1 MLSIQTNVN
10 SLVAQQNLSVNTK
23 FQSQTIQQLT
33 SGYRINSS
41 ADDAAGLAVAN
52 KFRSSVAELTQGVA
66 NGNDAVAQLQIM
78 DGGMNNI
85 SQILDRLKTL
95 ATQSASGTFTGDRT
109 ILNQEFQTDVAEI
122 DRQAQS
128 IGLDTGGTFAK
139 SLSVYLGQGSGS
151 TSLANAEVGVDL
163 STATVDSQSLGLKG
177 MQAVVGS
184 ADLGSASATSVASI
198 LANTTNS
205 QDGTVTN
212 TQFMFSGPGFSQNGL
227 PLGVSV
233 NISGV
238 ATIED
243 LVTNINSAIQGVAN
257 GSTAADAALKNAGIV
272 ASVHTDAS
280 GGKQLAFT
288 SSTTA
293 FQVQSGDQMANALMG
308 NFSSGTTGAELTS
321 TVTGSAYDSAGT
333 MAAGQLNVTISGAG
347 MASPVNIDTT
357 YGSATSVATVI
368 SDLKSAVA
376 GNTALK
382 DAGITMDTVGGK
394 VVFTDSKGSQF
405 QVDVAGDVKNQ
416 LGLGAFAS
424 SGTTAADY
432 NSITAGTAYSSA
444 GNTGVNQTA
453 TLEISVAGQPSISL
467 GSIAL
472 DQGNASAASV
482 TSGTLSPTTVATG
495 VPATAAKY
503 TAGAAI
509 GSSFTPQD
517 YSTTF
522 GDINVTVG
530 STTKDM
536 HLTGNDQTFAQLKA
550 DLQSALDDATNGFG
564 DGTALSSGIQVG
576 DDGNGKLTLTSLNPG
591 TASDMVVAAGT
602 THDATTALGFNGS
615 DAAVNGT
622 AGSGNSIVQFSVD
635 GHQISFNLAAD
646 TAATSAIA
654 TGTTAV
660 GTSFT
665 TKSFLSAATASVY
678 TAANMGSSS
687 GHDFSSTSG
696 DINVTFGGVQKD
708 VTLNTSDGSLA
719 ALETDL
725 QSALDNG
732 TTGFGDGSALS
743 SGIQVGDDGN
753 GHITLTSVA
762 SGSSNDISVA
772 AGTNADAS
780 AILGFDP
787 AGDVAVNGTDPAA
800 QAHNIQVTL
809 DGTTKTVQL
818 VGISGGHQDTSFAD
832 LKTDLQNGLDA
843 SSAFGD
849 GTAGSS
855 GITVGDD
862 GHGNITL
869 TTVAKGSSQTI
880 SLAAGGTNN
889 GLADI
894 GFTAGAGVSGTAA
907 TTTSLASMAQQINTA
922 IGTAKTDPSGSLYG
936 TGSSATATVVGSTI
950 QITNDS
956 KGADHS
962 IGGLTSG
969 TGYFGDSSTWGSATL
984 TNSTSG
990 VAYGFNRDSASLVDA
1005 INQQIAGNSTLE
1017 QNGFQ
1022 ASLNGGKLEITANAG
1037 VNFRV
1042 NGGAASTTATV
1053 VGSKDLT
1060 AGADFSLAPMTLNVN
1075 IDGTAHSV
1083 TLNQNYTDQS
1093 QVLNAINTQLPGNY
1107 ASMTSLNGKNYL
1119 TFTSPTSGTGGSVQV
1134 LSTGTANAA
1143 LGLTDTTAHS
1153 GANEVDTGF
1162 GVSNSSSAGNLAVT
1176 AASSSLN
1183 VSDAAGSAQTG
1194 GLSFVDM
1201 TSGSQALTITANNT
1215 SGAMQATTITLSAS
1229 NGTGADIDAAV
1240 NHINQQLQ
1248 QTNNATLK
1256 SIVAVK
1262 QNVGGAE
1269 EINFLSP
1276 GTAFQVSLGTATS
1289 GTGLNGGV
1297 AENVAGAITGSSS
1310 TISIATQD
1318 GATTAVAALSA
1329 AVAKLGSA
1337 QAVVGKGENQL
1348 GYAINLAQSQI
1359 TNFSAAEA
1367 QIRDADVAAEAANLT
1382 KAQVLQQASIAAMA
1396 QANSAPQA
1404 VLTLLRG

>member
-52 KFRSSVAELTQGVA
+52 KFRSGVAELTQGVA

-109 ILNQEFQTDVAEI
+109 ILDQEFQTDVAEI

-128 IGLDTGGTFAK
+128 IGLNTGGIFAK

-151 TSLANAEVGVDL
+151 SSLANAEVGVNL
-163 STATVDSQSLGLKG
+163 SSATVDSQSLGLKG

-184 ADLGSASATSVASI
+184 ADLGAASATSVASV
-198 LANTTNS
+198 LANSTNS
-205 QDGTVTN
+205 QNGTVTS
-212 TQFMFSGPGFSQNGL
+212 TQFLLSGPGFSQNGL
-227 PLGVSV
+227 PLSVSV
-233 NISGV
+233 NLNGV

-243 LVTNINSAIQGVAN
+243 LVTNINTAIQGVAN

-272 ASVHTDAS
+272 ASVHTDAN

-308 NFSSGTTGAELTS
+308 DFSSGTTGATLS
-321 TVTGSAYDSAGT
+321 ATVTGSAYDSAGT

-347 MASPVNIDTT
+347 MATPVNIDTT
-357 YGSATSVATVI
+357 YGSATSITTVI

-382 DAGITMDTVGGK
+382 AAGITMDTVGGQ

-424 SGTTAADY
+424 SGTTNADY

-444 GNTGVNQTA
+444 GNTGVDQTA
-453 TLEISVAGQPSISL
+453 TMEISVGGGPSISL

-495 VPATAAKY
+495 VPATAARY

-509 GSSFTPQD
+509 GSTYTPQD
-517 YSTTF
+517 YTTTF

-530 STTKDM
+530 TTTKDIQ
-536 HLTGNDQTFAQLKA
+536 LAGNDQTFAQLKA
-550 DLQSALDDATNGFG
+550 DLQSALDDGTNGFG

-576 DDGNGKLTLTSLNPG
+576 DDGHGKITLTSLNPG
-591 TASDMVVAAGT
+591 TTSDITVAAGT
-602 THDATTALGFNGS
+602 THDAAAALGFNGS

-635 GHQISFNLAAD
+635 GHQISFNLTAD
-646 TAATSAIA
+646 TAATSAVA
-654 TGTTAV
+654 AGSTAV

-678 TAANMGSSS
+678 TAANMGTAA
-687 GHDFSSTSG
+687 GHDFTTNG
-696 DINVTFGGVQKD
+696 DINVTFGGVQKNI
-708 VTLNTSDGSLA
+708 TLTTDDGTLA
-719 ALETDL
+719 AMETDL
-725 QSALDNG
+725 QTALDDG
-732 TTGFGDGSALS
+732 TTGFGDGSLHS
-743 SGIQVGDDGN
+743 SGITVGDDGN

-762 SGSSNDISVA
+762 TGSGNDISVA
-772 AGTNADAS
+772 AGTSADAS

-787 AGDVAVNGTDPAA
+787 AGDVAVNGADPTA
-800 QAHNIQVTL
+800 QPHNIQVTL

-818 VGISGGHQDTSFAD
+818 TGISGGSQDTSFAD
-832 LKTDLQNGLDA
+832 LKTDLQAGLDA
-843 SSAFGD
+843 TTAFGD

-869 TTVAKGSSQTI
+869 TTVAKGATETI
-880 SLAAGGTNN
+880 SLAAGATND

-894 GFTAGAGVSGTAA
+894 GFTAGPGVSGTAA
-907 TTTSLASMAQQINTA
+907 TTTSLASMADQINTA
-922 IGTAKTDPSGSLYG
+922 IAAAKTDPAGSLYG
-936 TGSSATATVVGSTI
+936 TGSSATASVVGGAI
-950 QITNDS
+950 QIANDN

-990 VAYGFNRDSASLVDA
+990 VAYGFNRDAASLVDA
-1005 INQQIAGNSTLE
+1005 INQQIAANSTLE

-1022 ASLNGGKLEITANAG
+1022 ASLSGNNLVISAKTG

-1042 NGGAASTTATV
+1042 NGGAASATATV

-1060 AGADFSLAPMTLNVN
+1060 AGADFSLAPMTLNVK

-1083 TLNQNYTDQS
+1083 TLNQNYTDETQL
-1093 QVLNAINTQLPGNY
+1093 LNAINTQLPGNY

-1119 TFTSPTSGTGGSVQV
+1119 AFTSPTSGTGGSVQV

-1162 GVSNSSSAGNLAVT
+1162 GVSNWSSAGNLAVT

-1201 TSGSQALTITANNT
+1201 TSGTQALTVTANNA

-1240 NHINQQLQ
+1240 NAINQQLQ

-1297 AENVAGAITGSSS
+1297 AENVSSS
-1310 TISIATQD
+1310 IVGAGSTIAIDTQD
-1318 GATTAVAALSA
+1318 GATAAVAALSA

-1337 QAVVGKGENQL
+1337 QAVVGKGQNQL

>member
-52 KFRSSVAELTQGVA
+52 KFRSDVAELTQGVA

-85 SQILDRLKTL
+85 SKILDRLKTL
-95 ATQSASGTFTGDRT
+95 ATQSASGTFTGNRS
-109 ILNQEFQTDVAEI
+109 ILNAEFQTDVAEI

-128 IGLDTGGTFAK
+128 IGLNTAGTFAK

-151 TSLANAEVGVDL
+151 SSLANAQVGVDL
-163 STATVDSQSLGLKG
+163 SAATVDSQSLGLKG
-177 MQAVVGS
+177 MQAVVGT
-184 ADLGSASATSVASI
+184 ADLGAASATSVASI
-198 LANTTNS
+198 LANSTNS
-205 QDGTVTN
+205 SNGTVTS
-212 TQFMFSGPGFSQNGL
+212 TEFLLSGPGFSQNGL
-227 PLGVSV
+227 PLAVSV
-233 NISGV
+233 NLNGV

-243 LVTNINSAIQGVAN
+243 LVTNINTAIQGVAN

-272 ASVHTDAS
+272 ASVHTDAN

-308 NFSSGTTGAELTS
+308 NFSSGTTGATLS
-321 TVTGSAYDSAGT
+321 ANVTGSAYDSAGT

-347 MASPVNIDTT
+347 MASPVTIAHT
-357 YGSATSVATVI
+357 YASPTGVSSVI
-368 SDLKSAVA
+368 QDLKDAVA
-376 GNTALK
+376 ANQSLK
-382 DAGITMDTVGGK
+382 DAGITVDTAGGQ
-394 VVFTDSKGSQF
+394 VVFTNAKGAQF

-424 SGTTAADY
+424 SGTTNADY
-432 NSITAGTAYSSA
+432 NSITAGAAYNKA
-444 GNTGVNQTA
+444 GNVGVNQQA
-453 TLEISVAGQPSISL
+453 TMEISVAGGPSISL

-472 DQGNASAASV
+472 DQGNATAASV
-482 TSGTLSPTTVATG
+482 TSGTLTPTTVVTG
-495 VPATAAKY
+495 VPATAAKV
-503 TAGAAI
+503 TAGSAV
-509 GSSFTPQD
+509 GTSYTPQD

-530 STTKDM
+530 GTTKDI

-550 DLQSALDDATNGFG
+550 DLQAALDDATNGFG
-564 DGTALSSGIQVG
+564 DGTALSSGVQVG
-576 DDGNGKLTLTSLNPG
+576 DNGSGKITLTSLTPG
-591 TASDMVVAAGT
+591 ATSDITVAAGT
-602 THDATTALGFNGS
+602 THSARAALGFSGS
-615 DAAVNGT
+615 DNVVNGT
-622 AGSGNSIVQFSVD
+622 AGSGNSIVKFSVD
-635 GHQISFNLAAD
+635 GHQIDFNLAVD
-646 TAATSAIA
+646 TAATAARA

-660 GTSFT
+660 GTSFA

-678 TAANMGSSS
+678 TAANMGSAT
-687 GHDFSSTSG
+687 GNDFTTPG
-696 DINVTFGGVQKD
+696 DLNVTFGGVTNNVLLTTND
-708 VTLNTSDGSLA
+708 GTLSA
-719 ALETDL
+719 MEVDL
-725 QSALDNG
+725 QAALDNG
-732 TTGFGDGSALS
+732 TTGFGDGSLHS
-743 SGIQVGDDGN
+743 SGITVADDGN
-753 GHITLTSVA
+753 GHITLTSIA
-762 SGSSNDISVA
+762 TGSGNDISVA
-772 AGTNADAS
+772 AGTGADAS
-780 AILGFDP
+780 TILGFDP
-787 AGDVAVNGTDPAA
+787 AGDVAVNGADPSA

-809 DGTTKTVQL
+809 NGDTKTVQL
-818 VGISGGHQDTSFAD
+818 TGVHAGNTDTTFAE
-832 LKTDLQNGLDA
+832 LKTDLQAGLDA
-843 SSAFGD
+843 VSAFGD
-849 GTAGSS
+849 GSLHSS

-862 GHGNITL
+862 GNGNITL
-869 TTVAKGSSQTI
+869 TTVATGASETI
-880 SLAAGGTNN
+880 SLAAGATHD
-889 GLADI
+889 GLADV
-894 GFTAGAGVSGTAA
+894 GFVAGPGTSGTAA
-907 TTTSLASMAQQINTA
+907 TTTSLTSMAQQINDA
-922 IGTAKTDPSGSLYG
+922 IATAKTDPDGTLYG
-936 TGSSATATVVGSTI
+936 TSSSATATVVGGKI
-950 QITNDS
+950 QITNDN

-962 IGGLTSG
+962 ISGLTSG
-969 TGYFGDSSTWGSATL
+969 VGYFGDSSTWGTASL

-990 VAYGFNRDSASLVDA
+990 VAYGFNRDATSLKDA

-1017 QNGFQ
+1017 QFGFQ
-1022 ASLNGGKLEITANAG
+1022 ASLSGSNLVISANAG
-1037 VNFRV
+1037 VDFRV
-1042 NGGAASTTATV
+1042 NGGAASATATV

-1060 AGADFSLAPMTLNVN
+1060 AGANFSLTPMTLNVK

-1083 TLNQNYTDQS
+1083 TLNQNYTNQA
-1093 QVLNAINTQLPGNY
+1093 QLLNAINTQLPGNY

-1119 TFTSPTSGTGGSVQV
+1119 AFTSPTSGTGGSVQV
-1134 LSTGTANAA
+1134 LSSGTANAA
-1143 LGLTDTTAHS
+1143 LGLTDNAAHS

-1201 TSGSQALTITANNT
+1201 TSGTQALTISANSPN
-1215 SGAMQATTITLSAS
+1215 GAMQATTITLSAS

-1240 NHINQQLQ
+1240 DHINQQLQ

-1262 QNVGGAE
+1262 QNVDGVE

-1289 GTGLNGGV
+1289 GTGINGGV
-1297 AENVAGAITGSSS
+1297 AENVSGAIAGTAS
-1310 TISIATQD
+1310 TIAIDTQD
-1318 GATTAVAALSA
+1318 GALAAVAALAA
-1329 AVAKLGSA
+1329 AVSKLGSA

-1348 GYAINLAQSQI
+1348 GYAIGLAQSQI

-1367 QIRDADVAAEAANLT
+1367 QIRDADVASEAANLT

-1404 VLTLLRG
+1404 VLALLRG